1 MQALRGIQVLLMYD
15 DGNGTRRTSP
25 LLTVAGDSASS
36 TKCFPNFGNFHG
48 QSNGN
53 ESAGSNGG
61 MSRSVIIGLSVGGA
75 VIFLVGGV
83 MALYLLRERRRK
95 RRAMETSP
103 MYNAPRSANGPDTSS
118 QGHDMVEE
126 KRRPS
131 LPLPPLPT
139 PTTISYPEGYVR
151 DPPYVS
157 SVYSPTISDYPR
169 TSIDWGS
176 STPRSTIR
184 KSSATPLS
192 GMDIETM
199 LDMAGDNSDRDSRLP
214 ISPRSPPS
222 AYLGNRQADDTS
234 STDRAQPAD
243 VPKNSSFFGS
253 SPTYAEMHGFD
264 RYGGTAPFFESPGT
278 ITSSV
283 LRPSAAYNG
292 RMSYASVDSQFL
304 YVRPLHGSVPIS
316 ALSDAYTVDTRGSG
330 RRNSIP
336 FPIAVGSDRDSRD
349 ASDRV

>member
-1 MQALRGIQVLLMYD
+1 
-15 DGNGTRRTSP
+15 
-25 LLTVAGDSASS
+25 
-36 TKCFPNFGNFHG
+36 
-48 QSNGN
+48 
-53 ESAGSNGG
+53 
-61 MSRSVIIGLSVGGA
+61 MSRSVKIGLSVGGA
-75 VIFLVGGV
+75 VIFLVGGI
-83 MALYLLRERRRK
+83 MALYLLRERRRR

-103 MYNAPRSANGPDTSS
+103 MYNAPRSTNGPDTFS
-118 QGHDMVEE
+118 QGHGMEE
-126 KRRPS
+126 AKRRPS

-157 SVYSPTISDYPR
+157 SKYSPTISDYPR

-176 STPRSTIR
+176 TTPRSTIR

-199 LDMAGDNSDRDSRLP
+199 LDIAGDNSDRDSRLP

-222 AYLGNRQADDTS
+222 SYLGNRQADDAS
-234 STDRAQPAD
+234 STDRARPAD
-243 VPKNSSFFGS
+243 VPKNPSFFGT

-292 RMSYASVDSQFL
+292 RMSSASVDSQYL
-304 YVRPLHGSVPIS
+304 YARPLHGSVPIS

-330 RRNSIP
+330 RRSSIP
-336 FPIAVGSDRDSRD
+336 FPITVEPGRNGRD